1 MNYLVDT
8 WSDFLSAGK
17 LMITFH
23 PYADIPSSPVTKTT
37 VKDAKDFISTTYAG
51 LPELPAGKDPS
62 QYAVVKAYQSQA
74 STRSRRAKR
83 SNMSIARKFVLVNA
97 PYLLGKSL
105 SVPVIK
111 GNSSRSIYS

>member
-1 MNYLVDT
+1 MLRKKRPDIIPTATSLSCQGVPAKSLILNAFQDAVVMNYLVDT

-62 QYAVVKAYQSQA
+62 QYA
-74 STRSRRAKR
+74 
-83 SNMSIARKFVLVNA
+83 
-97 PYLLGKSL
+97 
-105 SVPVIK
+105 
-111 GNSSRSIYS
+111 